1 MIDYIYILNNVDK
14 ELVKQIESKVV
25 DLNVDD
31 ILYTKGKLKEA
42 IAIKYPK
49 NTDDLYNNLDNLDFT
64 SEEDFIKTHDSFVD
78 TEKGYRNHS
87 VVINYEEKIVYRAPD
102 FEKVPD
108 YMKSLFEYINDSKDS
123 SPLIL
128 GPIFHV
134 HLSGIHPF
142 NDGNGRMARLWM
154 TLILMKE
161 NEIFKYLP
169 IHEKIITNRRRYYTA
184 IEDSRAIKSPEP
196 FINYI
201 LNIILELIDDINND
215 KEERNK

>member
-1 MIDYIYILNNVDK
+1 MIDYIYILTNKDK
-14 ELVKQIESKVV
+14 DLVKEIESKIVG
-25 DLNVDD
+25 LNVKD
-31 ILYTKGKLKEA
+31 ILYTKQKLKEA
-42 IAIKYPK
+42 IAIKYQK
-49 NTDDLYNNLDNLDFT
+49 NTDDLYNSLDNLDFT
-64 SEEDFIKTHDSFVD
+64 SEDDFIKTHDNFID
-78 TEKGYRNHS
+78 TEKGYRDHA
-87 VVINYEEKIVYRAPD
+87 VVINYEGEVVYRAPE
-102 FEKVPD
+102 FEKVPE
-108 YMKSLFEYINDSKDS
+108 YMKELFVYINENKDTN
-123 SPLIL
+123 PLIL

-154 TLILMKE
+154 TLILTKE
-161 NEIFKYLP
+161 NELFKYFP

-201 LNIILELIDDINND
+201 LTIILELIDEINKD